1 MSRTFQVFLAVAACA
16 AVSVA
21 AQAPP
26 SQAPQTPTFRV
37 EVNYVEIDAH
47 AVDAQGR
54 FVDDLNQGEFQV
66 VEDGTPQTISVFTR
80 VRLPLERQDPPL
92 FKGTPIEPDVQSN
105 LREFNGRVFVL
116 VLDDLQTDSRRS
128 LVLKAGARQFIN
140 RFIGANDL
148 AAVVFT
154 GGAADKGQ
162 EFTNS
167 RARLLASVDKFIG
180 SKLPSELMSK
190 LDDYY
195 RAQQTQQQPRDTNL
209 AERGYKARNSLITL
223 RNLAQY
229 LSGVKGRRK
238 AVIWFGEGIDYDTD
252 NPFSPDTSIL
262 HDTMKE
268 AIAEATRA
276 GVSFYGVDARGL
288 GAGLDEAIE
297 IGNMPVDD
305 PYFNSP
311 SVAIQNE
318 VRRAQDNMRVMSEET
333 GGFAIINQ
341 NDLNRA
347 FERIIEDNSSY
358 YVLGYY
364 PSNDRRDGR
373 FRKVEVRVTRPGV
386 KVQARNGYTAAK
398 GKSAPS
404 TGAKPDAKVPT
415 EIIEALASPIPTGGV
430 GMSIF
435 AAPFSGSGSKS
446 SVALTV
452 EFAPGSLKFVEAN
465 GKFNEDL
472 ELHVLAI
479 DAAGKMQD
487 GGPTNAPLRLSQG
500 NHDAVVANGFRIVRR
515 LAVPPGR
522 YQIRVAAKES
532 NGHGVGTVTQLLDV
546 PDFSKAPL
554 QLSGIAITSMSAAR
568 VPTANPDAQLKDVLP
583 AAPTAIRDFPRGD
596 TLAIFAEV
604 YDNQPAPPHRVSI
617 ASAILAE
624 DGREMFASADERSS
638 EELQGKKGGYGYT
651 RDFALGQLPPGR
663 YVLRVTARSLLS
675 NGGTATREVEFR
687 VR

>member
-1 MSRTFQVFLAVAACA
+1 MSRTFQVFIVLVLAAAM
-16 AVSVA
+16 SLA
-21 AQAPP
+21 AQAPQP
-26 SQAPQTPTFRV
+26 PAQQTPTFRV
-37 EVNYVEIDAH
+37 EVNYVEIDART
-47 AVDAQGR
+47 VDAQGR
-54 FVDDLNQGEFQV
+54 FVDDLNQNEFQI

-80 VRLPLERQDPPL
+80 VKLPLERQDPPL
-92 FKGTPIEPDVQSN
+92 FKGTPIEPDVQNN

-116 VLDDLQTDSRRS
+116 VLDDLQTDARRS
-128 LVLKAGARQFIN
+128 MLLRAGARQFIN

-148 AAVVFT
+148 AAIVYT
-154 GGAADKGQ
+154 GGSTDKGQ

-167 RARLLASVDKFIG
+167 RPRLLASVEKFIG
-180 SKLPSELMSK
+180 SKLPSETMSK

-195 RAQQTQQQPRDTNL
+195 RAQQLQQQPKDTNL

-223 RNLAQY
+223 KNLAQY
-229 LSGVKGRRK
+229 LSSVHGRRK

-262 HDTMKE
+262 HDTMKD

-288 GAGLDEAIE
+288 GAGLDELIDISGVPA
-297 IGNMPVDD
+297 DD
-305 PYFNSP
+305 PAFM
-311 SVAIQNE
+311 SVSSLIQNE
-318 VRRAQDNMRVMSEET
+318 VRRAQDNLRVMSEQT

-341 NDLNRA
+341 NDLNAA
-347 FERIIEDNSSY
+347 FQRIIEDNSSY

-364 PSNDRRDGR
+364 PSNDKRDGR
-373 FRKVEVRVTRPGV
+373 FRKVDVRVTRPGIRL
-386 KVQARNGYTAAK
+386 QARNGYTAPK
-398 GKSAPS
+398 GKSPAT
-404 TGAKPDAKVPT
+404 TGARADAKVPP
-415 EIIEALASPIPTGGV
+415 EIIEALASPIPTGSL

-435 AAPFSGSGSKS
+435 AAPFSGGGSKS

-452 EFAPGSLKFVEAN
+452 EFAPGSLKFVEDN

-472 ELHVLAI
+472 GLHVLAI
-479 DAAGKMQD
+479 DASGKMQD

-500 NHDAVVANGFRIVRR
+500 NHDAVVANGFRITRR
-515 LAVPPGR
+515 LALPPGR

-532 NGHGVGTVTQLLDV
+532 NGGSVGTVTQLLDV
-546 PDFSKAPL
+546 PDFSKAPV
-554 QLSGIAITSMSAAR
+554 QLSGIAITSRAAAR

-583 AAPTAIRDFPRGD
+583 AAPTAIRDFPRDD

-604 YDNQPAPPHRVSI
+604 YDNQPSPPHRVSI
-617 ASAILAE
+617 SSAILAE
-624 DGREMFASADERSS
+624 DGREMISAVDERSS

-651 RDFALGQLPPGR
+651 HEFPLGQLPAGR
-663 YVLRVTARSLLS
+663 YVLRVSARALVS

>member
-1 MSRTFQVFLAVAACA
+1 MSRTFQVILALGVGA
-16 AVSVA
+16 AVSLGG
-21 AQAPP
+21 QAPTSP
-26 SQAPQTPTFRV
+26 TPQTPTFRV
-37 EVNYVEIDAH
+37 EVNYVEIDARTT
-47 AVDAQGR
+47 DAQGK
-54 FVDDLNQGEFQV
+54 FVDDLNQNEFQV
-66 VEDGTPQTISVFTR
+66 VEDGSPQTISVFTR

-92 FKGTPIEPDVQSN
+92 FKGAPIEPDVQSN
-105 LREFNGRVFVL
+105 LHEFNGRVFVL
-116 VLDDLQTDSRRS
+116 VLDDLQTDARRS
-128 LVLKAGARQFIN
+128 MILRAGARQFIN

-154 GGAADKGQ
+154 GGATDKGQ

-180 SKLPSELMSK
+180 SKLPSETMTK

-195 RAQQTQQQPRDTNL
+195 RAQQLQQQPRDTNL

-238 AVIWFGEGIDYDTD
+238 AVIWFGEGIDYDTE

-297 IGNMPVDD
+297 IGSLPDD
-305 PYFNSP
+305 PAFM
-311 SVAIQNE
+311 SVSTMIQNE

-364 PSNDRRDGR
+364 PSNDKRDGR
-373 FRKVEVRVTRPGV
+373 FRKVEVRVTRPGIR
-386 KVQARNGYTAAK
+386 VQARNGYTAAK
-398 GKSAPS
+398 GKPAGSA
-404 TGAKPDAKVPT
+404 GAKPDPKVPP
-415 EIIEALASPIPTGGV
+415 EIIEALANPIPTGGV
-430 GMSIF
+430 GLSIF
-435 AAPFSGSGSKS
+435 AAPFIGSGAKS
-446 SVALTV
+446 SVAVTI
-452 EFAPGSLKFVEAN
+452 EFAPGALKFVEGD
-465 GKFNEDL
+465 GKFNEDVDV
-472 ELHVLAI
+472 HVLAV

-487 GGPTNAPLRLSQG
+487 GGPAHAPLRLSQR

-515 LAVPPGR
+515 LALPPVRDDVQFRLHVRVRLAQPRHGR
-522 YQIRVAAKES
+522 GPRS
-532 NGHGVGTVTQLLDV
+532 RV
-546 PDFSKAPL
+546 PDCSPCC
-554 QLSGIAITSMSAAR
+554 
-568 VPTANPDAQLKDVLP
+568 
-583 AAPTAIRDFPRGD
+583 
-596 TLAIFAEV
+596 
-604 YDNQPAPPHRVSI
+604 
-617 ASAILAE
+617 
-624 DGREMFASADERSS
+624 
-638 EELQGKKGGYGYT
+638 
-651 RDFALGQLPPGR
+651 
-663 YVLRVTARSLLS
+663 
-675 NGGTATREVEFR
+675 
-687 VR
+687 